1 MLLFYF
7 GVNMKK
13 ILFCIFIILSI
24 LGIYFKYN
32 IKETST
38 LCFSSRKKCNFNYLY
53 KDTRIEDIINDI
65 ENNITINGKT
75 ILNILVKSKYI
86 YIDLNNLYLN
96 KNSYTNI
103 DRLLSLI
110 RKYTKEKIVVI
121 LCKKND
127 ISTNNMN
134 KWIFK
139 LREKYDI
146 IITR

>member
-1 MLLFYF
+1 
-7 GVNMKK
+7 MKK
-13 ILFCIFIILSI
+13 ILFCIFIIISVLI
-24 LGIYFKYN
+24 IYFKCN

-38 LCFSSRKKCNFNYLY
+38 LCFSNVKKCNYNYFY
-53 KDTRIEDIINDI
+53 KDTRIEDILYDI
-65 ENNITINGKT
+65 DNNITINGKT

-121 LCKKND
+121 LSKKND

>member
-13 ILFCIFIILSI
+13 ILFCIFIVLSI
-24 LGIYFKYN
+24 LGIYFKFN

-38 LCFSSRKKCNFNYLY
+38 LCFSSNKKCNFNYLY
-53 KDTRIEDIINDI
+53 RDTRIEDIINDI

-86 YIDLNNLYLN
+86 YIDLNNLYIN
-96 KNSYTNI
+96 KNSYINI
-103 DRLLSLI
+103 DKLFSTI
-110 RKYTKEKIVVI
+110 RKYTKENIVV
-121 LCKKND
+121 LLSKKNNID
-127 ISTNNMN
+127 TNSLN

-139 LREKYDI
+139 LRDKYDI
-146 IITR
+146 IIER